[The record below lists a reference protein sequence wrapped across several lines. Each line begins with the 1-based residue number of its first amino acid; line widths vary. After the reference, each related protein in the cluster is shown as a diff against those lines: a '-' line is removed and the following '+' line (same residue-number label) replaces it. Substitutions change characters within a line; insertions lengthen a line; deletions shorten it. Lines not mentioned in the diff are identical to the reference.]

1 MEALLLIGI
10 LVYVFVIGFWAVR
23 RLDRFFCS
31 DPPEEDPQT
40 AAPAPP
46 HAGPP
51 AARIHSLRP

>member
-23 RLDRFFCS
+23 RLDRFLGS
-31 DPPEEDPQT
+31 DPPEKGPRT
-40 AAPAPP
+40 AAQTPP